1 MYEKYNWRFNEEVTK
16 NFDNHVNK
24 SVPMYKEFHKSI
36 SEMSVYFT
44 QMGSNVIEVGTS
56 TGTLINKISE
66 YNKVRNLKYIG
77 IDIEESMIN
86 ECKIRYNHIDFKVE
100 NALDC
105 SYINSSVVIAMLS
118 FQFMKKEERKK
129 VIKKIYNEMN
139 DDGALFIVEKV
150 KTEILDIHDIYNDL
164 YYDFKRENLVDKEIL
179 DKNSSL
185 RGVMKPLTLNENI
198 NQIKKAGFKK
208 VDVFLKYNNF
218 AGLVCIK

>member
-77 IDIEESMIN
+77 IDI
-86 ECKIRYNHIDFKVE
+86 
-100 NALDC
+100 
-105 SYINSSVVIAMLS
+105 
-118 FQFMKKEERKK
+118 
-129 VIKKIYNEMN
+129 
-139 DDGALFIVEKV
+139 
-150 KTEILDIHDIYNDL
+150 
-164 YYDFKRENLVDKEIL
+164 
-179 DKNSSL
+179 
-185 RGVMKPLTLNENI
+185 
-198 NQIKKAGFKK
+198 
-208 VDVFLKYNNF
+208 
-218 AGLVCIK
+218 